1 MDKKRPELFVPSQSG
16 HIVPNMP
23 PAHGRDMSSGNVTM
37 TVRGFNVGQFFEG
50 DQMRVI
56 AEKMLAFQ
64 RNGGRVVLA

>member
-1 MDKKRPELFVPSQSG
+1 
-16 HIVPNMP
+16 
-23 PAHGRDMSSGNVTM
+23 MSSGNVTM